1 MSFRRPTHVLGL
13 FGTIMKWFS
22 LVFLVPLAFALGHG
36 TPLMPFLVPMAVG
49 LVLGLVLERIFPET
63 DLEMADGFLLVVLTW
78 LGVSLLGAIPYVLTG
93 IGTLANPVN
102 AFFESVSGFTCTGST
117 VMGVI
122 SLEKYPH
129 SIMIWRQL
137 TQWLG
142 GMGILVLAVAILPRL
157 AVGGTQFL
165 DFEMSG
171 PQVDRLTP
179 HMAATARRLWVLYVG
194 LSVVLFVILLGLHYT
209 GVDPL
214 MDPFQALAHV
224 LTTIPSGG
232 FSPMGDS
239 VGAFSAAVQWVI
251 IPFMWVAAVNFALMW
266 RALFTGP
273 RVFWEDTE
281 WKVYTGIFLGVGL
294 ALSVV
299 LIAHGQFETLE
310 ENLRHG
316 FFQMATF
323 LTTTG
328 FASTDFA
335 VWSGDALALLVLL
348 MFIAGCVGST
358 SGGLKVMRWIV
369 VVKAVVREMI
379 QQVHPSSVQPLRMGA
394 RPLKENVIRGAIMVV
409 LAYFLLFG
417 LSLVLISIDAR
428 VAGLDVT
435 AVDVTTAI
443 TATLGNIG
451 PGFGAVGPME
461 NFEFFPELTKLWMCF
476 LMIAGRLE
484 IMTLLVIMMPVYWRK

>member
-1 MSFRRPTHVLGL
+1 MSLRRPTHVLGL
-13 FGTIMKWFS
+13 FGTILKWFS

-36 TPLMPFLVPMAVG
+36 TPLMPFIVPMILA
-49 LVLGLVLERIFPET
+49 LVAGVALERTFPET
-63 DLEMADGFLLVVLTW
+63 DLEMADGFLLVVMTW
-78 LGVSLLGAIPYVLTG
+78 LSVSALGALPFVLSG

-129 SIMIWRQL
+129 SVMIWRQL

-194 LSVVLFVILLGLHYT
+194 LSIALFLILIGLHYT

-239 VGAFSAAVQWVI
+239 VGAFSAPVQWVI
-251 IPFMWVAAVNFALMW
+251 IPFMWVAAVNFALLW
-266 RALFTGP
+266 RSLFAGP
-273 RVFWEDTE
+273 RVLWEDTE
-281 WKVYTGIFLGVGL
+281 WKVYTGLFLGVGV
-294 ALSVV
+294 ALSMV
-299 LIAHGQFETLE
+299 LIAHGQYPTPE

-328 FASTDFA
+328 YASTDFA
-335 VWSGDALALLVLL
+335 LWSGDALALLVLL
-348 MFIAGCVGST
+348 MFIAGSVGST

-369 VVKAVVREMI
+369 VVKAVGREVI
-379 QQVHPSSVQPLRMGA
+379 QQVHPSSIRPLRMSG
-394 RPLKENVIRGAIMVV
+394 RPLKEHVIRGAILVV
-409 LAYFLLFG
+409 LAYFVLFG
-417 LSLVLISIDAR
+417 ISLVVISFDAR

-435 AVDVTTAI
+435 AVDVVTAI

-461 NFEFFPELTKLWMCF
+461 NFEFFPPLTKLWMCL

-484 IMTLLVIMMPVYWRK
+484 IMTLLVVAMPMYWRE